1 MTIVFKE
8 SRTALG
14 YSVIPVDLETVKH
27 SGLAV
32 EGSRWCLWS
41 AKWDAKRAGDKPAKI
56 PCNRI
61 GDAISVKDPSR
72 WCDFG
77 DVATSYDPERFE
89 GVGLLMGSFAEIPGA
104 LVGLDLDKCLAVD
117 GSVEPDASGVVADF
131 LALGGYVEYSPSG
144 RGLRQ
149 FLKGVRLDDFKEKC
163 KINGVYDLEVYD
175 PDSDRYLTVT
185 GVAYPE
191 GANAGAV
198 VFNQAALEA
207 FIVKWCERRPE
218 PLPLEFDSEKFG
230 GVQRSAAEVLKLM
243 KTYNQRGRITRLL
256 AGNTADY
263 GGHSEA
269 DAALCFD
276 AAYFC
281 RDPLVIDEIV
291 RGSGLMRPKWD
302 GRRGRETYG
311 SLTVRNALE
320 AQTRNFD
327 ADKARKQDE
336 GQVAK
341 ANAQKLAAKGAE
353 NLIGGLDGL
362 TTAKGTIK
370 HDLYALSELL
380 IRDKRL
386 LGCMYY
392 DEFAQMP
399 ILTRSLKDAF
409 DDDTAP
415 STVGRMT
422 DPHLLAVVVWFAR
435 EWAVA
440 LRPKEELPIV
450 ARWAQKVPRN
460 PLAEKLVELESGWD
474 GRARLNEWLIT
485 YCRAKVTTDDGADI
499 SEYVRAVGL
508 RWVLSAVAR
517 AMHPGCKADSMLVME
532 GKQGARKSSAVRALA
547 EALGSEY
554 FREGYSLGAGSSK
567 DDRIALRGK
576 LIIEWAELSGLG
588 KRDRNEIKNF
598 LTLQTDSYRSPWG
611 MVESD
616 WPRTA
621 IFAGTTND
629 SAYLSDSTG
638 NRRFWPVTVR
648 RIDLDGL
655 RRDAGQLWGE
665 AVAIWRQGHRHWFD
679 DHDPR
684 DINLLRMA
692 ESEQFRRVGGSVWAE
707 AGADIAER
715 LVSGMLPMLE
725 GEMIALR
732 SGNFSVE
739 QMRYWLGG
747 NSEGAA
753 RIDDGAWIR
762 ATEGLRIAGW
772 ESTTINGRKRWRLTT
787 DRLEEL
793 CRVLH
798 VDSQGAKSMTLIA
811 AEHAAAQALAV
822 AKGQRLK
829 VGQTQK

>member
-8 SRTALG
+8 SRTASG
-14 YSVIPVDLETVKH
+14 YRVVAVDLAAIER
-27 SGLAV
+27 SGLV
-32 EGSRWCLWS
+32 VDGSKWCLWL
-41 AKWDAKRAGDKPAKI
+41 AKWEDGRDKPAKI
-56 PCNRI
+56 PCNAK
-61 GDAISVKDPSR
+61 GVQLSVSKPDR
-72 WCDFG
+72 WLTFAEAAAG
-77 DVATSYDPERFE
+77 YDPARQD
-89 GVGLLMGSFAEIPGA
+89 GLGFLMGSGDY
-104 LVGLDLDKCLAVD
+104 LVGLDLDNCLTED
-117 GSVEPDASGVVADF
+117 GTIAEGRQAIVEEFA
-131 LALGGYVEYSPSG
+131 ALGGYIERSPSG
-144 RGLRQ
+144 LGLRQ
-149 FLKGVRLDDFKEKC
+149 FMLGKAPEGFVENNREWGFECYGSEAL
-163 KINGVYDLEVYD
+163 
-175 PDSDRYLTVT
+175 RYLTLT
-185 GVAYPE
+185 GQAWPDGTE
-191 GANAGAV
+191 IGKPKH
-198 VFNQAALEA
+198 NQAALEGFLSRWGKRVPDA
-207 FIVKWCERRPE
+207 V
-218 PLPLEFDSEKFG
+218 PLEFDPEKFG
-230 GVQRSAAEVLKLM
+230 GVQRSAAEVLKLL
-243 KTYNQRGRITRLL
+243 KTHNRRGKVTRLL
-256 AGNTADY
+256 AGDTADY

-281 RDPLVIDEIV
+281 RNSLVIDEIM
-291 RGSGLMRPKWD
+291 RGSGLLRPKWD
-302 GRRGRETYG
+302 ERRGRETYG
-311 SLTVRNALE
+311 DLTIRKALE
-320 AQTRNFD
+320 KQTRNYD
-327 ADKARKQDE
+327 ADKAARVAE
-336 GQVAK
+336 GQAAQADV
-341 ANAQKLAAKGAE
+341 QKLAAKGAE
-353 NLIGGLDGL
+353 NLVGGIERL
-362 TTAKGTIK
+362 TTAKGRIK
-370 HDLYALSELL
+370 HDLFALSELL

-392 DEFAQMP
+392 DEFAGMP
-399 ILTRSLKDAF
+399 ILTRSLRDAF
-409 DDDTAP
+409 GDDTAP
-415 STVGRMT
+415 STVGRVT
-422 DPHLLAVVVWFAR
+422 DSHLLAVVVWFAR
-435 EWAVA
+435 EWGVA
-440 LRPKEELPIV
+440 LRTKEELSIV

-474 GRARLNEWLIT
+474 GRARLNDWLIT
-485 YCRAKVTTDDGADI
+485 YCRAKATTDDGADI

-517 AMHPGCKADSMLVME
+517 AMNPGCKADSMLVLE
-532 GKQGARKSSAVRALA
+532 GRQGARKSSAVRALA

-554 FREGYSLGAGSSK
+554 FREGFSLGAGSSK

-598 LTLQTDSYRSPWG
+598 LTLQTDSYRSVWG
-611 MVESD
+611 TTETD

-629 SAYLSDSTG
+629 GAYLSDSTG
-638 NRRFWPVTVR
+638 NRRFWPVTVG

-692 ESEQFRRVGGSVWAE
+692 EAEQFRRVGGSVWAE

-725 GEMIALR
+725 GEMIAMR

-787 DRLEEL
+787 ERLEEL
-793 CRVLH
+793 CRALR

-822 AKGQRLK
+822 AKGQK
-829 VGQTQK
+829 VVQTQR